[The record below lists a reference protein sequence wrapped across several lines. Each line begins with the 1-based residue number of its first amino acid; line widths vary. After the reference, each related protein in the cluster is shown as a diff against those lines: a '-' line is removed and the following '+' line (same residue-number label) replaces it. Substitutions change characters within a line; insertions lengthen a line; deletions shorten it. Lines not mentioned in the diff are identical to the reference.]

1 MPPASPPHAA
11 ARTTI
16 TRRVGEF
23 LVRNS
28 PQRYCDDC
36 LARTLPLRNV
46 GQAKRATNALASDPG
61 YRQEEADCGRCGA
74 TKHTT
79 RALWAGL

>member
-1 MPPASPPHAA
+1 MTRIATYVHTQRMP
-11 ARTTI
+11 I
-16 TRRVGEF
+16 THRVGEF

-46 GQAKRATNALASDPG
+46 GQAKRATKALASGPG
-61 YRQEEADCGRCGA
+61 YLQEEAECSRCGA

-79 RALWAGL
+79 RALWADL